1 MENGNSPKISVIV
14 PVYNVEKYL
23 HRCVDSILSQTFTD
37 FEVLLIDDGSKD
49 KSGVICDEYA
59 QKDKR
64 VRVFHKQNG
73 GVSSARNVG
82 LDNALG
88 EWIYFVDSDDM
99 VLPDALDTF
108 DSLTKSNSDL
118 VMAGFCIS
126 EEDDIV
132 RERPKII
139 RQCELTV
146 VEALKEMYAPSDFC
160 YQGYLWCKLFKRCV
174 IQQNHL
180 RFDENISFNEDR
192 LFIVKYLCCSKLR
205 ISYTTKAVY
214 NYIQRMNSAMSTLQK
229 GYNKK
234 FATDFDAYVLMYQ
247 QISEYST
254 DKELIHLALN
264 GICDSYKSNHKMMMK
279 FNQYDRDVHRHMLKL
294 LVQNGV
300 IFQYLKSIIRPFV
313 GYLGLLLLPKI
324 TIKLSNK
331 HG

>member
-118 VMAGFCIS
+118 VMAGFCTS

-146 VEALKEMYAPSDFC
+146 VEALKEMYAPFDFC
-160 YQGYLWCKLFKRCV
+160 YQGYLWCKLFKKCV